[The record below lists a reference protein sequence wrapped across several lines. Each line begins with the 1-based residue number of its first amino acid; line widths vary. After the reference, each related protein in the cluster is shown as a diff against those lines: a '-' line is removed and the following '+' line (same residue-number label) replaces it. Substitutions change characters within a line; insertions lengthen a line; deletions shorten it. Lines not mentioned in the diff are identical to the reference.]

1 MAGTG
6 VEVELKF
13 SPASD
18 ETLRALA
25 ARAEFPGWRIV
36 DRVIENQQNTYYDTK
51 TARLETS
58 GASLRRRL
66 LADGLEWT
74 FKQGPGPGR
83 DGVARRQEVNS
94 RLPLDQTR
102 EELPAC
108 PAVSRARSLAGG
120 ERLEPLFSLRTLRTQ
135 VELARADGTR
145 LALALD
151 RIALEGDR
159 HAPPYRETEVEV
171 ELVRGDERAVVDL
184 GLWLMGEYGLLPLR
198 GSKRGRA
205 MAWRRGVGLPVVAPD
220 LGASLLA
227 ERVATISADVRGRP
241 VVVKLGG
248 PSGSRRPRALADELC
263 LRWPGATLVPSIADA
278 DPLLDPCRAG
288 IAIAEGPHV
297 LETGH
302 ADAAAWVKS
311 ALPSQLIAH
320 LVSTARSIGM
330 DQWKILTAF
339 GDYVVP
345 SQRRRLDPAAR
356 WADLV
361 IIDDGAPELFAPGE
375 QRETRLYAW
384 PSAAALRAADAG
396 QLGASTSRDRRY
408 LPPAG
413 ARSGAVDVRLSEDI
427 ATVSFTRES
436 GDIVRAETRPRVTAL
451 LTRLGY
457 RLAQTFEVVHLRYA
471 LDGWHVSLDR
481 VAGLGHW
488 CAIDADAAVPASAEL
503 PLAALGL
510 TGVRRTTASYLDLAV
525 DTGHDHDGY
534 DQ

>member
-1 MAGTG
+1 MAATG

-36 DRVIENQQNTYYDTK
+36 DRAIENQQNTYYDSK
-51 TARLETS
+51 SARLEAA

-66 LADGLEWT
+66 LAGGLEWT

-94 RLPLDQTR
+94 RLPQDHTR

-108 PAVSRARSLAGG
+108 PAISRARTLAGG
-120 ERLEPLFSLRTLRTQ
+120 ERLEPLFGLRTLRTQ
-135 VELARADGTR
+135 VELSRADGTR

-171 ELVRGDERAVVDL
+171 ELLRGDERAVVEL

-205 MAWRRGVGLPVVAPD
+205 MAWRRGVGLPVVTPD

-227 ERVATISADVRGRP
+227 ERVATVSAEVRGRP
-241 VVVKLGG
+241 VVVKLAG
-248 PSGSRRPRALADELC
+248 PSGSRRSRALADQLC
-263 LRWPGATLVPSIADA
+263 QRWPGATLALSVADA
-278 DPLLDPCRAG
+278 DQLPDPGGGG
-288 IAIAEGPHV
+288 IVIAEGPNV

-311 ALPSQLIAH
+311 ALPGQLIAH
-320 LVSTARSIGM
+320 LVATALSIGM
-330 DQWKILTAF
+330 DHWKILTAF
-339 GDYVVP
+339 GEYVVP
-345 SQRRRLDPAAR
+345 SQRRQLDPAAR

-361 IIDDGAPELFAPGE
+361 VIDDGAPELLAAGDR
-375 QRETRLYAW
+375 RESMVYAW
-384 PSAAALRAADAG
+384 PSAAALRAAGAT
-396 QLGASTSRDRRY
+396 QLGAATSRERRY

-413 ARSGAVDVRLSEDI
+413 ASTGAVDVRLSDDI
-427 ATVSFTRES
+427 AMVSFASES
-436 GDIVRAETRPRVTAL
+436 GDIARAETRPRVTAL

-457 RLAQTFEVVHLRYA
+457 RLAQTFEVAHLRYA
-471 LDGWHVSLDR
+471 LAGWHVSLDR

-488 CAIDADAAVPASAEL
+488 CAIAADPDVTASAEV
-503 PLAALGL
+503 PFAALGL
-510 TGVRRTTASYLDLAV
+510 TGARRASASYLDLSLAAG
-525 DTGHDHDGY
+525 DEREGY
-534 DQ
+534 D

>member
-1 MAGTG
+1 MAATG

-18 ETLRALA
+18 TTLRALA

-36 DRVIENQQNTYYDTK
+36 DRVIENQQNTYYDTG
-51 TARLETS
+51 TARLEAA

-66 LADGLEWT
+66 LATGLEWT

-83 DGVARRQEVNS
+83 DGVARRQEINS
-94 RLPLDQTR
+94 RLSLDQTR
-102 EELPAC
+102 DELPAC
-108 PAVSRARSLAGG
+108 PAISRARSLVGG

-135 VELARADGTR
+135 VELTRADGTR

-151 RIALEGDR
+151 RVGLEGDR

-171 ELVRGDERAVVDL
+171 ELLRGDERAVVEL

-205 MAWRRGVGLPVVAPD
+205 MAWRRGVGLPVVTPD

-227 ERVATISADVRGRP
+227 ERVATVSADVLGRP
-241 VVVKLGG
+241 IVVKLAG
-248 PSGSRRPRALADELC
+248 PSGSRRPRALATELC
-263 LRWPGATLVPSIADA
+263 QRWPGATLLTSNADVDQLPHPGRASIV
-278 DPLLDPCRAG
+278 
-288 IAIAEGPHV
+288 IAEGPNI

-311 ALPSQLIAH
+311 GLPSQLIAH
-320 LVSTARSIGM
+320 LIATARSVGV
-330 DQWKILTAF
+330 DGWKILTAF

-361 IIDDGAPELFAPGE
+361 VIDEGAPELLACDDRGE
-375 QRETRLYAW
+375 SRIYAW
-384 PSAAALRAADAG
+384 PSAATLRLAG
-396 QLGASTSRDRRY
+396 AKRIGDFASREQRY

-413 ARSGAVDVRLSEDI
+413 GRGGPVDVTLSDDI
-427 ATVSFTRES
+427 ATVSFAREA
-436 GDIVRAETRPRVTAL
+436 GGMVRAETRPRVSAL

-457 RLAQTFEVVHLRYA
+457 RLEQTLDIAHRRYV
-471 LDGWHVSLDR
+471 LDGWQVSLDR

-488 CAIDADAAVPASAEL
+488 CAVEAGATVPPTAEL

-510 TGVRRTTASYLDLAV
+510 TGARRTTASYLDLALETC
-525 DTGHDHDGY
+525 DDQDG
-534 DQ
+534 